1 MVFTVGAAEPVIF
14 SLNGKEYRL
23 RFTLSALKALDQN
36 HQIKV
41 MRAGDAMIDA
51 LRDPEKLALILYHGL
66 LPNHP
71 DVTVEWVEANFDL
84 GMLLELAPV
93 IGKAVS
99 GKAAEL
105 PNADRPGSKPNGI
118 GLLSG
123 PSDDMTSGSP
133 SPNSG
138 A

>member
-1 MVFTVGAAEPVIF
+1 MTHSVGAAEPVTF
-14 SLNGKEYRL
+14 ELAGKRYRL
-23 RFTLSALKALDQN
+23 RFTLAALKALDQG

-41 MRAGDAMIDA
+41 MRGGDSMIDA
-51 LRDPEKLALILYHGL
+51 VRDPEKLALILYHGL

-71 DVTVEWVEANFDL
+71 EITIDWVEQNFDS

-93 IGKAVS
+93 IGQAIS
-99 GKAAEL
+99 GKPTAL
-105 PNADRPGSKPNGI
+105 PNEPAPDSKPNGI

-123 PSDDMTSGSP
+123 PSGVSTLD
-133 SPNSG
+133 SPNPISG